1 MPDYKWLFL
10 FYNKVL
16 SEDFKMPLKKTK
28 SGWKVI
34 SYITGKASKKTYRSK
49 AAAEIAS
56 ATSKR
61 RSRRKRSR

>member
-1 MPDYKWLFL
+1 
-10 FYNKVL
+10 
-16 SEDFKMPLKKTK
+16 MPLKKTK

-34 SYITGKASKKTYRSK
+34 SYR

-61 RSRRKRSR
+61 RSKRKRSSSIKY

>member
-1 MPDYKWLFL
+1 
-10 FYNKVL
+10 
-16 SEDFKMPLKKTK
+16 MPLKKTK

-34 SYITGKASKKTYRSK
+34 SYITGKPSKKIYRSR

-61 RSRRKRSR
+61 RSKRKRSSSIKY

>member
-1 MPDYKWLFL
+1 
-10 FYNKVL
+10 
-16 SEDFKMPLKKTK
+16 MPLKKTK

-61 RSRRKRSR
+61 RSQRKRSSSLKY